1 MKIANIRKL
10 SIDKAVKRLSKELI
24 SFRIMPDW
32 VIFHQ
37 VTIPT
42 TIFGTLAAIKI
53 NIWCKT
59 SIISLKI
66 LHRMQWIPVVNTN
79 MILTYHKTIIIGFKL
94 TLVTQS
100 EATLIVSPDIML
112 IWAKKVAEI
121 KVNINTDILIYF

>member
-1 MKIANIRKL
+1 
-10 SIDKAVKRLSKELI
+10 
-24 SFRIMPDW
+24 
-32 VIFHQ
+32 
-37 VTIPT
+37 
-42 TIFGTLAAIKI
+42 
-53 NIWCKT
+53 
-59 SIISLKI
+59 
-66 LHRMQWIPVVNTN
+66 